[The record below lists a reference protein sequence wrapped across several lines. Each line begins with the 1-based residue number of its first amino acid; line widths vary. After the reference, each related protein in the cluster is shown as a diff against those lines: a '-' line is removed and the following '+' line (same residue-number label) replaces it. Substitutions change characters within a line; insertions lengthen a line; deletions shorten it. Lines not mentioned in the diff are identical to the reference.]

1 MEKKLG
7 IRNYEDILDRLNS
20 LEEKFDF
27 VLNLGEHH
35 KDATVLDPISSIN
48 IEQRIEVAIKP
59 KAYLKMATHALR
71 FANDEIPREEWVEVI
86 GLLTGK
92 LENPNTP
99 LELITVKDYW
109 AIGSGDAVSVNI
121 LDAEPVMNVYK
132 NKPKNDFILGWA
144 HSHPSYTPFLSQD
157 DINTQLRYQALWE
170 DSIAVVIDPAM
181 ITKINHGYSVFRLTE
196 ARDIYYE
203 VKNKIE
209 GMSATAAYQALNLL
223 LKEKG
228 IKAGQ
233 FN

>member
-1 MEKKLG
+1 
-7 IRNYEDILDRLNS
+7 
-20 LEEKFDF
+20 
-27 VLNLGEHH
+27 
-35 KDATVLDPISSIN
+35 
-48 IEQRIEVAIKP
+48 
-59 KAYLKMATHALR
+59 
-71 FANDEIPREEWVEVI
+71 
-86 GLLTGK
+86 
-92 LENPNTP
+92 
-99 LELITVKDYW
+99 
-109 AIGSGDAVSVNI
+109 
-121 LDAEPVMNVYK
+121 MNVYK